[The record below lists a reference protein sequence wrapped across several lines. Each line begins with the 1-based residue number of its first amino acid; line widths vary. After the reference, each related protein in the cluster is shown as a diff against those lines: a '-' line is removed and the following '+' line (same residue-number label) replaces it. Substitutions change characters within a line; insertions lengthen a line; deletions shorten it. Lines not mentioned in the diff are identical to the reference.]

1 MHRTLA
7 RFAEAE
13 PALLLVLCTN
23 LSWRRS
29 FLSALL
35 YTVVERERGKF
46 VDRGAAAALVIL
58 TFVSTKHF
66 RILFTGGYSKYVFK
80 NSSGTKIYCMA
91 ITILVPIYKVKK
103 YV

>member
-1 MHRTLA
+1 MAQKFSQRTSVHCS
-7 RFAEAE
+7 R
-13 PALLLVLCTN
+13 
-23 LSWRRS
+23 
-29 FLSALL
+29 
-35 YTVVERERGKF
+35 ERERGKF